1 MQFQNCTKTGLTQN
15 FVYSKRHCLRF
26 VLESI
31 LRKQRP
37 NVWVK
42 SQLRACVENAGARR
56 SRICDSIPLL
66 AVSHEMTWD
75 PTLDSGSH
83 LIPCEPLLRMQ
94 SLSFVSGFLMP
105 TTSHSHSQLPSTH
118 SQWCFLKTS
127 YLWLSLLCIS
137 MEQPGCNEGRLG
149 GGGRVV
155 QGSHQS
161 LSDAWHFPIDLFFKH
176 PLPSSAAET
185 FAVQPIQEPKYF
197 PPNCRC
203 YRCRAHEGVHACA
216 RHVPMKRQNLSKT
229 LKVAKKSISSHK
241 LFIIIVT
248 STIHYATEN
257 NCKEISQDRNLVRMH
272 MHRLSGRLPKQT
284 ICQIVFFSF
293 CKLKWDPPCRFLVF
307 QVEPKIYYFTDPD
320 TMT

>member
-1 MQFQNCTKTGLTQN
+1 
-15 FVYSKRHCLRF
+15 
-26 VLESI
+26 
-31 LRKQRP
+31 
-37 NVWVK
+37 
-42 SQLRACVENAGARR
+42 
-56 SRICDSIPLL
+56 
-66 AVSHEMTWD
+66 
-75 PTLDSGSH
+75 
-83 LIPCEPLLRMQ
+83 
-94 SLSFVSGFLMP
+94 MP
-105 TTSHSHSQLPSTH
+105 TTSHPLPAPQHPLSMMLSQNLIFVIVFTVH
-118 SQWCFLKTS
+118 FHGTTWVQQGET
-127 YLWLSLLCIS
+127 
-137 MEQPGCNEGRLG
+137 GR
-149 GGGRVV
+149 GRGVV

-176 PLPSSAAET
+176 PLPSSAET

-293 CKLKWDPPCRFLVF
+293 CKLK
-307 QVEPKIYYFTDPD
+307 
-320 TMT
+320 

>member
-1 MQFQNCTKTGLTQN
+1 
-15 FVYSKRHCLRF
+15 
-26 VLESI
+26 
-31 LRKQRP
+31 
-37 NVWVK
+37 
-42 SQLRACVENAGARR
+42 
-56 SRICDSIPLL
+56 
-66 AVSHEMTWD
+66 
-75 PTLDSGSH
+75 
-83 LIPCEPLLRMQ
+83 
-94 SLSFVSGFLMP
+94 
-105 TTSHSHSQLPSTH
+105 
-118 SQWCFLKTS
+118 
-127 YLWLSLLCIS
+127 
-137 MEQPGCNEGRLG
+137 MEQPGCNKGRLG
-149 GGGRVV
+149 GGGRGGVV

-161 LSDAWHFPIDLFFKH
+161 LSDAWHFPIDLFKH

-203 YRCRAHEGVHACA
+203 YRCRAHESAHACA
-216 RHVPMKRQNLSKT
+216 RLVPMKRQNLSKT

-293 CKLKWDPPCRFLVF
+293 CKLK
-307 QVEPKIYYFTDPD
+307 
-320 TMT
+320 

>member
-66 AVSHEMTWD
+66 AVSHEMTWR
-75 PTLDSGSH
+75 H
-83 LIPCEPLLRMQ
+83 LIVDPISSPVRMFENAKLEFCQRLPHANHLPLPLPAPQ
-94 SLSFVSGFLMP
+94 HPLSMMLSQNLIFVIVFTVHFHG
-105 TTSHSHSQLPSTH
+105 TTWVQQGETGRGRG
-118 SQWCFLKTS
+118 
-127 YLWLSLLCIS
+127 
-137 MEQPGCNEGRLG
+137 GCAWKPPKPFGRLAF
-149 GGGRVV
+149 
-155 QGSHQS
+155 SYWS
-161 LSDAWHFPIDLFFKH
+161 LFKH
-176 PLPSSAAET
+176 PLPSSAET